1 MNSPSKT
8 PSKADAWLFLPGL
21 FWVAFTWL
29 IPNHQAP
36 WKSFH
41 HEAWMALSLVC
52 MWLVVGWQ
60 TSWRVKVPNLALAV
74 LAMAAIPLLQS
85 HWGVLASS
93 SLAAVASL
101 YLLALFLAIVLGCST
116 RGEESDIFW
125 RLLFGAILC
134 ASLINVM
141 FQLVQWFRLYDANY
155 LSFSGFWITRLN
167 DNARPSG
174 SLLQPNQ
181 LATFLVWGAL
191 ALVWLWQKNQVRTG
205 LMIGALF
212 CLIIGIALTQSRV
225 AIVELVALTVL
236 AFFYSGRSGSYKLSA
251 LLLGSLFLLGVLTF
265 LIPKLVGIIHGDMAQ
280 IRTLITGA
288 GRLEIY
294 RIFLFA
300 IDQKPLLG
308 YGLGNLGE
316 AFLSAAVVHPG
327 WYGGAFAEQS
337 HNVVLDFLLWFGIP
351 VGGALLVYVLL
362 QILHAFKRSLIVED
376 GYTYFGM
383 ATVLAIHSMVELPH
397 QFLYFLV
404 PFGLVLGRLL
414 EPNQKALIGV
424 ARSKVYWIAGCVIGG
439 VAIAVVS
446 VDYLKIQE
454 RYTEWRF
461 ESQKIGRTLGKFPD
475 DTLLLRNFTEEL
487 AFYRVP
493 PKAGQSDTDL
503 ERLIQLAIAA
513 NTAPMYF
520 DLTVNLAL
528 NGKRELATDW
538 MMRLNAVSSRE
549 NWRILLQNW
558 QREQRKHPQLN
569 DLTWPPLPA
578 SRT

>member
-1 MNSPSKT
+1 MNPPAKT

-21 FWVAFTWL
+21 LWVAFTWL

-41 HEAWMALSLVC
+41 HEAWMVVSLVG

-60 TSWRVKVPNLALAV
+60 TSWRVKIPNLAVAV

-101 YLLALFLAIVLGCST
+101 YLLAFFLAIVLGCST
-116 RGEESDIFW
+116 RGEPSEIFW
-125 RLLFGAILC
+125 RLLFGALLC
-134 ASLINVM
+134 ASLVNVM

-181 LATFLVWGAL
+181 LATVQVWGAL
-191 ALVWLWQKNQVRTG
+191 ALVWLWQKKQVRTG
-205 LMIGALF
+205 LMICALS
-212 CLIIGIALTQSRV
+212 CLLVGIALTQSRV
-225 AIVELVALTVL
+225 AILELAALSLL
-236 AFFYSGRSGSYKLSA
+236 AFLYPGKPAHRKL
-251 LLLGSLFLLGVLTF
+251 GGLFLASLLMLGVLT
-265 LIPKLVGIIHGDMAQ
+265 LLVPKLVGIVHGDVAQ
-280 IRTLITGA
+280 IRAMISGS

-300 IDQKPLLG
+300 IVQEPWAG

-316 AFLSAAVVHPG
+316 AFLAAATVNPG
-327 WYGGAFAEQS
+327 WYWGGFAEQS
-337 HNVVLDFLLWFGIP
+337 HNLVLDFILWFGIP
-351 VGGALLVYVLL
+351 VGGTLLVYLSI
-362 QILHAFKRSLIVED
+362 QIKNAFKHSLLVEG
-376 GYTYFGM
+376 GYVYFGM
-383 ATVLAIHSMVELPH
+383 IAVFVIHSMVELPH

-404 PFGLVLGRLL
+404 PLGLVFGYLL
-414 EPNQKALIGV
+414 EPNQKLVMGLAK
-424 ARSKVYWIAGCVIGG
+424 SKGYWIAGFALGG
-439 VAIAVVS
+439 LLTAVVS

-461 ESQKIGRTLGKFPD
+461 ESQRIGRTLGKFPD

-487 AFYRVP
+487 AYYRVP
-493 PKAGQSDTDL
+493 PRAGLSEADV
-503 ERLIQLAIAA
+503 ERLTQIAIAA

-520 DLTVNLAL
+520 DLAVNLAL
-528 NGKRELATDW
+528 NGRRDAARDW
-538 MMRLNAVSSRE
+538 MMRLNAVSSQQ

-558 QREQRKHPQLN
+558 RREQRKHPQLN
-569 DLTWPPLPA
+569 DMAWPPLPTT
-578 SRT
+578 RR